1 MNLPY
6 EWQIG
11 LRYFRAKK
19 QSKLMSFVA
28 MIPSLCIGIGVAA
41 LIIVLSV
48 MNGFQKEIRTKMTDN
63 MSHLEISN
71 AQGGLDDW
79 AQVAKVGRT
88 QAHVTGAAPFVE
100 GQALF
105 SYSNTVQGVILRGI
119 APDQENQVTEVGKH
133 MVEGAITDLKAGEF
147 GVIIGTQLARQL
159 DVRVGDKIAVMTPQ
173 GNLTPAGMMPR
184 IKQFT
189 LVGLFNTGS
198 YAFDANV
205 GLIGLKDA
213 QVLFRLQDA
222 VSGVRLKLDDPFL
235 APVVKTQLQ
244 QKVFPEADFYLS
256 DWTDKNQ
263 EYFNAVKM
271 EKTMLFLI
279 LSIIIFVAACNLIS
293 TLFMVIM
300 QKQSDIAILRTLGAS
315 RGSIA
320 KIFFVQGS
328 ASCFIGAV
336 VGLGLG
342 LLVTYNLPFVLST
355 ARLLT
360 GQSLINGA
368 VYGID
373 TLPYDIQWLDIVQIV
388 GVSLLLSL
396 TATLY
401 PSYRAAKTQPAEALR
416 YE

>member
-1 MNLPY
+1 
-6 EWQIG
+6 
-11 LRYFRAKK
+11 
-19 QSKLMSFVA
+19 
-28 MIPSLCIGIGVAA
+28 
-41 LIIVLSV
+41 
-48 MNGFQKEIRTKMTDN
+48 
-63 MSHLEISN
+63 
-71 AQGGLDDW
+71 
-79 AQVAKVGRT
+79 
-88 QAHVTGAAPFVE
+88 
-100 GQALF
+100 
-105 SYSNTVQGVILRGI
+105 
-119 APDQENQVTEVGKH
+119 
-133 MVEGAITDLKAGEF
+133 
-147 GVIIGTQLARQL
+147 
-159 DVRVGDKIAVMTPQ
+159 VRVGDKIAVMTPQ

-205 GLIGLKDA
+205 GLIVLKDA

-244 QKVFPEADFYLS
+244 QSVFPEANFYLS

-328 ASCFIGAV
+328 ASCFIGAI
-336 VGLGLG
+336 VGLALG